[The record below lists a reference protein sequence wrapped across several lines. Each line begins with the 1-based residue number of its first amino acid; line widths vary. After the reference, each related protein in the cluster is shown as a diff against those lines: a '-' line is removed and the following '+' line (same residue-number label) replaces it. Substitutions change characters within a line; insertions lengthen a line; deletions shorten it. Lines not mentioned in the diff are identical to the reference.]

1 MRRSKD
7 IGGGVRFGGIPPG
20 CEANRRLQPLTA
32 KHDFDGENRSF
43 QFAFRG
49 GHFTAAESRRRSRN
63 AYPVALASP
72 HSLRLSNIERL
83 ATRNL
88 QRLDLA
94 YDHQITKRAEETETA
109 RDD

>member
-1 MRRSKD
+1 MRNFLMRRSKD

-49 GHFTAAESRRRSRN
+49 GISRPPSRVD
-63 AYPVALASP
+63 AHEMPTLW
-72 HSLRLSNIERL
+72 H
-83 ATRNL
+83 
-88 QRLDLA
+88 
-94 YDHQITKRAEETETA
+94 
-109 RDD
+109 